1 MSGRHIGNCIEKTK
15 KREDNK
21 WKSWAKFG
29 DAQHRHFCYR
39 ATEKVQ
45 PECTCKTF
53 LKEDFV
59 NILYQ

>member
-29 DAQHRHFCYR
+29 DACRKRYLSLTVDFLRRKQNYR
-39 ATEKVQ
+39 
-45 PECTCKTF
+45 
-53 LKEDFV
+53 
-59 NILYQ
+59 